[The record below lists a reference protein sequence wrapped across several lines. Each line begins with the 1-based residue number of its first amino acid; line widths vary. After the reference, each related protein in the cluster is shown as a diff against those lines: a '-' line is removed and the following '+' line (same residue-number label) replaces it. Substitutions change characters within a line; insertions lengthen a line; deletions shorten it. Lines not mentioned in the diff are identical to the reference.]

1 MIRPFP
7 NIFKHYVELPALALR
22 FCAAVVIGLAVLIGS
37 IVVLVLAALAIA
49 VFGDVPP
56 RHSVEG

>member
-7 NIFKHYVELPALALR
+7 NTFKHYVELPALALR
-22 FCAAVVIGLAVLIGS
+22 FCAAVVIALAVLTGS
-37 IVVLVLAALAIA
+37 IVVFVLAALAIA

-56 RHSVEG
+56 RRPGEG

>member
-7 NIFKHYVELPALALR
+7 NTYKHYVQLPTLALR
-22 FCAAVVIGLAVLIGS
+22 FCAAAVIGLAVLTGS
-37 IVVLVLAALAIA
+37 IIVLVLAALAIA

-56 RHSVEG
+56 RRSVEG